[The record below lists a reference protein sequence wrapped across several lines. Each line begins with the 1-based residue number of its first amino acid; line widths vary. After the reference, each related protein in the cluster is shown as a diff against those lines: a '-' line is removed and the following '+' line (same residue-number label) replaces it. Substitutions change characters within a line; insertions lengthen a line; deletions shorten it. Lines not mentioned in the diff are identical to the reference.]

1 MTAPASTRITR
12 LVGEDEARACAEMMS
27 STEPWITLRRGHAQ
41 SLALILDPTREVY
54 VARSGDALVGFA
66 ILCMTG
72 ALVGYVQ
79 SVCVQPAWRGRG
91 IGSQLMRFA
100 EDRILRESPNVFL
113 CVSSF
118 NTEARRLY
126 QRLGYEPVGELRDY
140 IVTGHSELLL
150 RKTIGP
156 ISK

>member
-1 MTAPASTRITR
+1 MTALASTRITR
-12 LVGEDEARACAEMMS
+12 LAGEDEARACAEMMS
-27 STEPWITLRRGHAQ
+27 TTEPWITLHRSHAQ

-72 ALVGYVQ
+72 AFVGYVQ
-79 SVCVQPAWRGRG
+79 SVCVLPAWRGRG
-91 IGSQLMRFA
+91 LGSELMRFA
-100 EDRILRESPNVFL
+100 EERILRESPNVFL

-126 QRLGYEPVGELRDY
+126 LRLGYEPVGELRDY